1 MNIFRVCRSFKV
13 FVRVFICSNVPI
25 LILRW

>member
-1 MNIFRVCRSFKV
+1 MNMFLMYRSFKV
-13 FVRVFICSNVPI
+13 FVRVLICSNVPT